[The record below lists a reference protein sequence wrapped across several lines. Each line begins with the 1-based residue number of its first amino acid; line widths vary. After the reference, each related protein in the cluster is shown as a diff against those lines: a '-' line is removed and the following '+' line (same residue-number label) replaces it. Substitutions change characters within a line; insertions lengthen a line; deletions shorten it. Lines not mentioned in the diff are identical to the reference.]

1 MKITS
6 LLFTSFLLITSI
18 LNAQNFEWANSMG
31 SSEFELGKAIAVD
44 DLGNSYS
51 TGVFRGTVDF
61 DPSAAV
67 LNLTAIDL
75 SDGYVQKLDS
85 DGNLIWAKAFGGLN
99 YVSGNAMAID
109 ASGNVYVAGHFFE
122 TADFDPG
129 VGVYNLTSAADEDVF
144 VLKLDPNGDFLWAK
158 SFGAEDDDVA
168 RSIAIDLAGN
178 VCVTGLYVHTVDFDP
193 GPGVAELTSITSGG
207 PFPSENSDVF
217 VLKLTPAGDY
227 IWCKSI
233 GGEDSDMAY
242 GVTTDNSNNIYLTG
256 HYRET
261 SDFDPGIDVFNS
273 TAIGQ
278 YDIFVLKLDVNGD
291 FLWMKS
297 IGSPDNDEGYG
308 IVAEGPHSVY
318 VTGYFS
324 GTADFNPDAGVHNL
338 TSNGAYDIFALKL
351 NADGSFAWANSM
363 GSTGSDI
370 GTSVATNIYGDFF
383 LTGQYYGTVDF
394 DASASVYELTSNG
407 DADIFVQ
414 KLSTS
419 GDMDW
424 TVSEGNSGNDI
435 GKGITALG
443 GGYVYLLGGFQNTVD
458 FGVNAPAYDLTS
470 VGSFDIFNQKLGAAT
485 YGVGLV
491 DLMSQNA
498 ITIYPNPT
506 NGHLTIDSEE
516 NILSV
521 KVINLLGE
529 LVYELKQHASI
540 EMIDLN
546 DLSSGAYTLQLIGA
560 ENSWNKRI
568 CIQH

>member
-51 TGVFRGTVDF
+51 TGIFRGTVDF

-99 YVSGNAMAID
+99 YVSGNAIAID

-129 VGVYNLTSAADEDVF
+129 VGVYN
-144 VLKLDPNGDFLWAK
+144 
-158 SFGAEDDDVA
+158 
-168 RSIAIDLAGN
+168 
-178 VCVTGLYVHTVDFDP
+178 
-193 GPGVAELTSITSGG
+193 LTSITSGG

-308 IVAEGPHSVY
+308 IVLEGPHSVY

-324 GTADFNPDAGVHNL
+324 GTADFDPDAGVHNL

-363 GSTGSDI
+363 GSTGNDI

-435 GKGITALG
+435 SKGIAALG
-443 GGYVYLLGGFQNTVD
+443 GGYVYLVGGFQNTVD

-485 YGVGLV
+485 YGVGVNEL
-491 DLMSQNA
+491 STQND
-498 ITIYPNPT
+498 IRVYPNPT
-506 NGHLTIDSEE
+506 KGHLTIDSEE

-540 EMIDLN
+540 EMIDLS
-546 DLSSGAYTLQLIGA
+546 DLSSGSYTLQLIGA